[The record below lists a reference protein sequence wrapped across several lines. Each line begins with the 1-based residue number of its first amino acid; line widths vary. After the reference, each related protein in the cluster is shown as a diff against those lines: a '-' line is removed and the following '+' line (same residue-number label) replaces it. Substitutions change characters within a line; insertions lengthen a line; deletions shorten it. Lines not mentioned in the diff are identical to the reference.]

1 MTAADVLAK
10 TWFIHPITVER
21 KTGDGPRGPVYAAP
35 TTEHA
40 RVSAQNRLVLNGS
53 GQQVVSAN
61 RASMHEGTPQIPIG
75 SKVTL
80 PAVFGSKT
88 AKVIT
93 ESRHDA
99 GPATPNFYSVDLG

>member
-10 TWFIHPITVER
+10 TWCIHPIVVER
-21 KTGDGPRGPVYAAP
+21 KTGDGPRGPLYAAP

-40 RVSAQNRLVLNGS
+40 KISSNNRLVLNDKGA
-53 GQQVVSAN
+53 QVVSAN
-61 RASMHEGTPQIPIG
+61 RCSMHVDTPQIPIG

-80 PAVFGSKT
+80 PASFGSKT

-93 ESRHDA
+93 DSRHDGGA
-99 GPATPNFYSVDLG
+99 LTPNFYSVDLG

>member
-1 MTAADVLAK
+1 MTAADILAK
-10 TWFIHPITVER
+10 TWFTHQISVER
-21 KTGDGPRGPVYAAP
+21 KTGDSPRGPIYAAP
-35 TTEHA
+35 TTQMA
-40 RVSAQNRLVLNGS
+40 RVSSQNRLVLNNL

-61 RASMHEGTPQIPIG
+61 RCSMHVDTPQIPIG

-80 PAVFGSKT
+80 PASFGSKT

-99 GPATPNFYSVDLG
+99 GQFTPNFYSVDLG

>member
-1 MTAADVLAK
+1 MNASDVLAQ

-21 KTGDGPRGPVYAAP
+21 KTGDGPRGPTYAAP
-35 TTEHA
+35 TTEKA
-40 RVSAQNRLVLNGS
+40 RVTALNRLVLNGS

-61 RASMHEGTPQIPIG
+61 RASMHVDTPQIPIG

-80 PAVFGSKT
+80 PASFGAKT
-88 AKVIT
+88 AKVIV

-99 GPATPNFYSVDLG
+99 GPLTPNFYSVDLG